1 MSQVL
6 GDEFLLLAAAVNFR
20 LEAIKGNSER
30 GLSGWPGRQDLG
42 EFWAE
47 EPRLGA
53 REEERNAQADW
64 GDLVAM
70 TVRDALDEAMQAQTA
85 QVIGHPAHGVMG
97 WVEAQQLSQQGSH
110 FLISETPQLETEQHQ
125 HTQ

>member
-6 GDEFLLLAAAVNFR
+6 GDEFLLLAAAV
-20 LEAIKGNSER
+20 
-30 GLSGWPGRQDLG
+30 SGWPGRDDLG

-70 TVRDALDEAMQAQTA
+70 TVRDALDEVMQAQTA
-85 QVIGHPAHGVMG
+85 QVIGHLAHGVMG
-97 WVEAQQLSQQGSH
+97 GSRP
-110 FLISETPQLETEQHQ
+110 SS
-125 HTQ
+125 